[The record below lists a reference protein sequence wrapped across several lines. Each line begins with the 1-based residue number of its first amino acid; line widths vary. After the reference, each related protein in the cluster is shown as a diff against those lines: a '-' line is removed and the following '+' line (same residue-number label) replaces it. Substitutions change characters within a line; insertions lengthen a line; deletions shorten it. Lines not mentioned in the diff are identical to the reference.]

1 MPRRRST
8 PTSTVA
14 PRAIRAQ
21 ATVEGV
27 MPSTAPVMNRKD
39 QPQTKD
45 SRNNPRIGGRTAA
58 GPAAG
63 GGLFAREGI
72 LVRVGDRLG
81 GQFGRFPCEPSPVAL
96 RREPRIGS
104 MPKSSVERRLRQ
116 VAGRLRQLR
125 DELEV
130 SSEQL
135 AHLAGTADDARL
147 RALVS
152 ETPVSERDHT
162 EAARHADAMR
172 RHRTSVAEEIAR
184 LETEQ
189 DELLDRLLAETR

>member
-1 MPRRRST
+1 
-8 PTSTVA
+8 
-14 PRAIRAQ
+14 
-21 ATVEGV
+21 
-27 MPSTAPVMNRKD
+27 
-39 QPQTKD
+39 
-45 SRNNPRIGGRTAA
+45 
-58 GPAAG
+58 
-63 GGLFAREGI
+63 
-72 LVRVGDRLG
+72 
-81 GQFGRFPCEPSPVAL
+81 
-96 RREPRIGS
+96 

-135 AHLAGTADDARL
+135 AHLADDADDARL

-162 EAARHADAMR
+162 EAQRHADAMR
-172 RHRTSVAEEIAR
+172 RHRAEVSDEIAR

-189 DELLDRLLAETR
+189 DELLDRLLAESR